1 MSYGPTPSTQNG
13 TNFGEK
19 PVMFRHSDAQRI
31 SDAVNTVENT
41 KRGRNPSRLPRVAG
55 GGSLTKAYF
64 YGGWL
69 SQAVKQITFAADTT
83 STAACKNLFSSVS
96 PGTSYYPRVC
106 FVTPDPDYGYVLVR
120 SDC

>member
-1 MSYGPTPSTQNG
+1 MNGATPSHLTG
-13 TNFGEK
+13 GNFGDK

-31 SDAVNTVENT
+31 SNTVNAVENA
-41 KRGRNPSRLPRVAG
+41 RRARNPSKLPRIHN